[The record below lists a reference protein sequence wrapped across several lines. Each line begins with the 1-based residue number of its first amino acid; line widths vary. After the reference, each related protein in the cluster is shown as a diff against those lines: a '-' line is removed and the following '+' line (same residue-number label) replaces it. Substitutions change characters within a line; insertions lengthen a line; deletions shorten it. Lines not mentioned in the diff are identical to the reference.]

1 MFSSRRLVA
10 TLVLVSSLVS
20 RTSAAESSV
29 VRHSP
34 RPLAPEVEN
43 LRHKIVAA
51 SKTPIRLTGDDMLG
65 RVISIHDANI
75 PGSSESAQA
84 ITAFFSEYG
93 DLFGLAA
100 TAEVR
105 AIPGATFSDRVTA
118 DVYFA
123 GRRVED
129 VLARA
134 RFDGG
139 ALTFASLRAPRSFAI
154 QGAFVIDHS
163 VAIAAAKHA
172 LSTRRAS
179 FGKTGALQPPIVE
192 AVWLRDEA
200 GLRAAIRTDF
210 YSVRP
215 GEAWRVH
222 VDASAGSVIRIQDR
236 VRHQTK
242 GFYPFDF
249 DGSFITFQ
257 KFPLGEAKGFVFV
270 NEDDAVDG
278 TFDQKKIKNFAV
290 KGVPALDIDKG
301 FITGRIANV
310 FDFYG
315 ADPFEPTMFFGYDPF
330 ETETLEN
337 GIPLYDAFDCFNVEY
352 QLERFYAHL
361 LKSLGKSQLG
371 SNLSMPVIVNSPETQ
386 INAFFSPTPFP
397 DAIDPQTF
405 GYLEFFDLTESTFD
419 MADDIAR
426 DPVVCCHEYTHAW
439 LFYENLPFDDELD
452 FPPRAVGEAIPD
464 FFATTLH
471 KTNQVGR
478 YTAVEMN
485 GGVPIR
491 QLQDDDHFPET
502 TNESLYD
509 QDPGAPV
516 VILPEEHKNG
526 EIFGSFLLDA
536 RDHLGDKRAEQLVFK
551 SMASMPHTMADV
563 GFSSGQVLANPLSAT
578 QEFFFESA
586 FAMLVEAKDSVE
598 SGILYG
604 AGLGRGI
611 FQNSGE
617 YSLLLILE
625 NATDRKMV
633 LPTVFPRATGEA
645 KFSFH
650 AKQGRKLKVI
660 VSADPAS
667 TLLPSFTLSTSN
679 LDPGAFTF
687 NSAMTTSPNGK
698 ILTQSNIVLNLPL
711 GAQPGTG
718 DPSYILTVNASSGL
732 GYYTV
737 TLDV

>member
-1 MFSSRRLVA
+1 MSSSRSFVA
-10 TLVLVSSLVS
+10 TLVLVISLVS
-20 RTSAAESSV
+20 VAYSAESSV
-29 VRHSP
+29 VRRAP
-34 RPLAPEVEN
+34 RPLAPEIEN
-43 LRHKIVAA
+43 ARNELIAA
-51 SKTPIRLTGDDMLG
+51 SKTPVRLTGDDVSG
-65 RVISIHDANI
+65 RVISIHDASI
-75 PGSSESAQA
+75 PQPTEPAQA
-84 ITAFFSEYG
+84 IGSFFREFG

-118 DVYFA
+118 EVFFA

-134 RFDGG
+134 RFEDG

-154 QGAFVIDHS
+154 LGTF
-163 VAIAAAKHA
+163 AIEPASATAAAASA
-172 LSTRRAS
+172 LNPRRANL
-179 FGKTGALQPPIVE
+179 GKTGVLQPPIVE

-222 VDASAGSVIRIQDR
+222 VDASTGNVIRIQDR

-242 GFYPFDF
+242 GFFPVDF

-257 KFPLGEAKGFVFV
+257 KFPLGEAKGFVFA
-270 NEDDAVDG
+270 NENDAIDG
-278 TFDQKKIKNFAV
+278 IFNQKKLKNFAV

-315 ADPFEPTMFFGYDPF
+315 DDPFEPTMFFGYDPF
-330 ETETLEN
+330 DTETLEN

-371 SNLSMPVIVNSPETQ
+371 SNLSMPVVVNSPETQ
-386 INAFFSPTPFP
+386 INAFFSPSPFP
-397 DAIDPQTF
+397 DAINPQTF

-471 KTNQVGR
+471 KTNEVGS

-502 TNESLYD
+502 TTESLYD

-551 SMASMPHTMADV
+551 SMAGMPHTMADV
-563 GFSSGQVLANPLSAT
+563 GFSSGQVLANPLAAT

-633 LPTVFPRATGEA
+633 LPTVFPRAAGVA
-645 KFSFH
+645 KLSFH

-687 NSAMTTSPNGK
+687 NQPMTTSPDGK

-711 GAQPGTG
+711 NAQPGTG
-718 DPSYILTVNASSGL
+718 DPSYILTVNASSGT